1 MSDRHSPASFQL
13 RTARTSRLAPRHI
26 IPALVFPLL
35 TACGSDGSTDSGPRP
50 SRGVAVLDG
59 FIQPS
64 ITLLADSG
72 TTSQRIVLGAPNEFD
87 GGSLDVR
94 NDSAVAA
101 SSRGAGDVLYIADL
115 GRAVVRR
122 VQMPAQSNP
131 ARARLLRGTGGRALI
146 GVPLR
151 DSSAVALASVSASG
165 QATLEILRD
174 LGSCPT
180 DVFQYGNELWV
191 VDANAT
197 CRTTYRA
204 AGPMRLIRIPASGAR
219 QIITLDGLRGSD
231 ASVTIVGDVAY
242 IAAGGDADFSG
253 FPFTLV
259 TGGAIAR
266 VDLRTRTVLGTKAM
280 PTGTYGA
287 SARLGAD
294 GLLHV
299 TLFENL
305 STFTNR
311 VISYTLPELTPSGV
325 RETGLDWRQLRRS
338 ATEPLSCSSAVSDAL
353 GRLHCIQNRT
363 GSATFLL
370 VFAPDGTLVRE
381 VAAGQGGVDLRL
393 R

>member
-1 MSDRHSPASFQL
+1 
-13 RTARTSRLAPRHI
+13 LA
-26 IPALVFPLL
+26 LSLL
-35 TACGSDGSTDSGPRP
+35 AACGSDGSTESGPRP

-72 TTSQRIVLGAPNEFD
+72 SASQRVVLGSPTEFD
-87 GGSLDVR
+87 GGSMDVR
-94 NDSAVAA
+94 NDTAVAA
-101 SSRGAGDVLYIADL
+101 SSRGAGDLLYIADL
-115 GRAVVRR
+115 NTSTVRR
-122 VQMPAQSNP
+122 VQMPARSNP
-131 ARARLLRGTGGRALI
+131 ARARLLRGSGGRALI

-165 QATLEILRD
+165 QATLDLVRD

-180 DVFQYGNELWV
+180 DVFQYGNEVWV

-204 AGPMRLIRIPASGAR
+204 SGPMRLIRIPASGAR
-219 QIITLDGLRGSD
+219 QIISLDGLRGSD
-231 ASVTIVGDVAY
+231 ATVTIVGDVAY

-259 TGGAIAR
+259 AGGAIAR
-266 VDLRTRTVLGTKAM
+266 VDLRTRTVLGTRSM

-287 SARLGAD
+287 SARLGGD

-305 STFTNR
+305 TTFTNR
-311 VISYTLPELTPSGV
+311 VISYTLPELAPAGT
-325 RETGLDWRQLRRS
+325 RETGFDWRQLRRS
-338 ATEPLSCSSAVSDAL
+338 ASETLSCSSAVADAL
-353 GRLHCIQNRT
+353 GRLHCMQNRT